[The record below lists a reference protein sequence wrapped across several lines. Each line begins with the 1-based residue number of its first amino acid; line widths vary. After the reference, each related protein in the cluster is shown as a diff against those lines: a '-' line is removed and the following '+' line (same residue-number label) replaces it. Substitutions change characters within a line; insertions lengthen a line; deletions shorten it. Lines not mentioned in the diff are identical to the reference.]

1 VDTRAATVE
10 ARIVEVIGEI
20 TGREVGPD
28 DPIGL
33 DSLAHAELA
42 LALEEEF
49 GAWLPDG
56 SASTT
61 VRQVALSL
69 RRQPAGRAPLL
80 RPGIGSI
87 QGFCEAALNP
97 ILDRYYRLEILG
109 EDHLPD
115 EGGVVLASNH
125 DSFID
130 IPLLGRACPRPVWF
144 MAKEELFRSGF
155 GRWFFHSLG
164 GFPVSRDRNDL
175 KSVRA
180 GLTVLRWGRVLGMY
194 PEGTR
199 STQLLPFL
207 DGAAWM
213 ALVTGAP
220 IVPLHIAGS
229 VDSMPPGSLWPR
241 PSHVRIT
248 VGPALWPDQEAG
260 PRARLERAREL
271 TLDLRRA
278 IERLAA

>member
-1 VDTRAATVE
+1 VDTEAATLE
-10 ARIVEVIGEI
+10 ARISEVIGEI

-28 DPIGL
+28 EPIGL

-42 LALEEEF
+42 LTLEDEF
-49 GAWLPDG
+49 GGWLPDG

-61 VRQVALSL
+61 VREVARSL
-69 RRQPAGRAPLL
+69 RREPAGRAPLL

-87 QGFCEAALNP
+87 QDLGEMVLRP

-109 EDHLPD
+109 LDHLPD
-115 EGGVVLASNH
+115 QGGVILASNH

-130 IPLLGRACPRPVWF
+130 IPFLVRACPRPVWF
-144 MAKEELFRSGF
+144 MAKQELFRSGF

-164 GFPVSRDRNDL
+164 GFPVSRDLNDL
-175 KSVRA
+175 ESVRA
-180 GLTVLRWGRVLGMY
+180 GLTALRWGRVLGMV

-207 DGAAWM
+207 HGAVWM
-213 ALVTGAP
+213 GLVTGAP
-220 IVPLHIAGS
+220 IVPLHISGS
-229 VDSMPPGSLWPR
+229 VDSMPPGSVWPR
-241 PSHVRIT
+241 RSQVRIT
-248 VGPALWPDQEAG
+248 FGRALPSAEEAA

-271 TLDLRRA
+271 TLDLRREV
-278 IERLAA
+278 ERLAG